1 MSLKKDIGFKGYEDR
16 LAENEKKEK
25 LSEKNSDTKSK
36 IIIAGIVSVILL
48 VLICIIV
55 FLIVPSMAD
64 STDSSESLAGTQT
77 SESKK
82 KDYDL
87 DYLFG
92 TSGTKAEDT
101 TNSYSNEES
110 SQAPR
115 MTINPNYSS
124 STPESKA
131 ESSSNSDN
139 GNHND
144 NDNNNSGGG
153 SSQSH
158 SVENNNNYN
167 NNNNYSHYYPN
178 NSNNNNNNTSRN
190 NSSSSSSSSYNKP
203 QSTSRQ
209 EESSRNTD
217 IPVRKVTLNYTST
230 TLYEGDS
237 ISLVANVSPSNATNK
252 TVYWSTS
259 NSGVATVNDGY
270 VTAHSSGT
278 TYITAR
284 AGNYYVNCTVTVKE
298 KDNVKL
304 SPDKKNISVNQIITV
319 NVIGT
324 NEKASWKIS
333 NPSLVQI
340 CGGSETSIMIKGKN
354 KGTTYVEATINGKT
368 YKAEITVN

>member
-16 LAENEKKEK
+16 LAENEK
-25 LSEKNSDTKSK
+25 LSEKSSDDTKSK

-64 STDSSESLAGTQT
+64 GTNSSESFAGTQT
-77 SESKK
+77 TEK

-92 TSGTKAEDT
+92 TSGAKAEDT
-101 TNSYSNEES
+101 TYSYSNEES

-124 STPESKA
+124 SIPETKA
-131 ESSSNSDN
+131 ESNSNSDN

-144 NDNNNSGGG
+144 NNNNNSGGG

-158 SVENNNNYN
+158 SVENNNN
-167 NNNNYSHYYPN
+167 NNNNYSHYYP
-178 NSNNNNNNTSRN
+178 NNNNNTSRN
-190 NSSSSSSSSYNKP
+190 NSSSSSATSYNKP
-203 QSTSRQ
+203 ESTSRQ
-209 EESSRNTD
+209 EESSRNTE
-217 IPVRKVTLNYTST
+217 IPVSKVTLNYTST

-237 ISLVANVSPSNATNK
+237 IKLVATVSPSNATNK
-252 TVYWSTS
+252 TVYWSSS

-278 TYITAR
+278 SYITAR

-304 SPDKKNISVNQIITV
+304 SPDKKSISVNQIITV

>member
-25 LSEKNSDTKSK
+25 LYEKNSDTKSK

-64 STDSSESLAGTQT
+64 STDSSKSVAGTQT

-101 TNSYSNEES
+101 TYGYSNEES

-124 STPESKA
+124 SIPESKA

-139 GNHND
+139 GNN

-190 NSSSSSSSSYNKP
+190 NSSSSSATSYNKP

-217 IPVRKVTLNYTST
+217 IPVSKVTLNYTST